1 MSQRQLEAWKQ
12 VRRVLLSF
20 LNDPLLKTFSVLLEH
35 RQSALK
41 AVKNPIFLNAGRQIL
56 VPFFFIVSLSSAL
69 AFRNKLD
76 NDCRCLPLPWLP
88 AQSSPDDSI
97 GPPSIFKYFHGLLKQ
112 RSIYSVAIM
121 LPSSSQQ

>member
-20 LNDPLLKTFSVLLEH
+20 LNDPLLKTFSMLLEH

-41 AVKNPIFLNAGRQIL
+41 AVKYPIFLNADRQIFF
-56 VPFFFIVSLSSAL
+56 PFLFIISLPSPL
-69 AFRNKLD
+69 TFRNKLD

-88 AQSSPDDSI
+88 AQSSPDDPIS
-97 GPPSIFKYFHGLLKQ
+97 PPSIFKYFH
-112 RSIYSVAIM
+112 R
-121 LPSSSQQ
+121 